1 MKSLAV
7 KSEKEVTVFTQYT
20 ISLLGIFCVVVEV
33 GVVVV
38 VVRKQNTFTYAH
50 LK

>member
-20 ISLLGIFCVVVEV
+20 ISLLGIFCVVVGV
-33 GVVVV
+33 VVVVV
-38 VVRKQNTFTYAH
+38 VVRKQRTHSHMHT
-50 LK
+50 